1 MMQATERGMGN
12 PVSDSVGSFV
22 VEPGLERADRVAT
35 ALVRLNK
42 MHACVAAHLS
52 KSGMDKSAFILLAT
66 LVNLGPSRSSAL
78 AEAVFSDPS
87 TVSRQVASLVKD
99 GLVERRSD
107 PVDGR
112 ASVLAATPA
121 GEQLLQERRRMR
133 NVAIARM
140 FEGWSEPDWEQFT
153 DYFERFVG
161 DYEDALPVFLSE
173 SGLGPRSGGEK

>member
-1 MMQATERGMGN
+1 MQATERVMVN
-12 PVSDSVGSFV
+12 PVSESVGSFEV
-22 VEPGLERADRVAT
+22 KPELERADRVGMAM
-35 ALVRLNK
+35 VRLNK
-42 MHACVAAHLS
+42 MHACVAGHMS
-52 KSGMDKSAFILLAT
+52 KSGMDKSAFILLGT
-66 LVNLGPSRSSAL
+66 LVHLGPSRSSAL

-99 GLVERRSD
+99 GLVERRAD

-112 ASVLAATPA
+112 ASVLVATES
-121 GEQLLQERRRMR
+121 GERLLQERRRMR

-153 DYFERFVG
+153 DLFERFVG
-161 DYEDALPVFLSE
+161 DYEDALPGFLSE